1 MYTYCPPTHT
11 HTHARTHART
21 HTHTHTHTYIAL
33 IGKHDLYATN
43 DCIRKNSEI

>member
-1 MYTYCPPTHT
+1 MYTYCRPPQH
-11 HTHARTHART
+11 T

-43 DCIRKNSEI
+43 NCIRKNSKI